1 MGLIYA
7 PNTTRWHVGDF
18 VIHDADAK
26 RADMLMVVTGCS
38 REGIYRTRYA
48 FPEEQPRSWRRK
60 VWRNTLPPLHEPGR
74 FAIDVPHLP
83 VMPAASASSP
93 CPLAA
98 TPPRSVPSATS

>member
-26 RADMLMVVTGCS
+26 RADMLMVVTGYS
-38 REGIYRTRYA
+38 HEGIYRTRYA
-48 FPEEQPRSWRRK
+48 FPDEQPRSWRRK
-60 VWRNTLPPLHEPGR
+60 VWRNTLEPLHDPSR
-74 FAIDVPHLP
+74 FGIDVPRLP
-83 VMPAASASSP
+83 VTPATSASSP
-93 CPLAA
+93 RPSAA